1 MDLIYRI
8 VRRLLRDREVSFSRN
23 RNFDAYEDAMV
34 KRAARIAR
42 HLESVERDLLA
53 VGAGAASLRA
63 IEEDDGE
70 VRVHLHVHGGK
81 MRRMSVLRPE
91 EWALLLERDEIADVL
106 DQLAETLTED
116 EQRAW
121 LARVP
126 DLSAIGPA

>member
-1 MDLIYRI
+1 MDLLYRI

-23 RNFDAYEDAMV
+23 RNFDAYEDTMV
-34 KRAARIAR
+34 QRAARIAR

-53 VGAGAASLRA
+53 IGDGGATLRA
-63 IEEDDGE
+63 LEEEDGE
-70 VRVHLHVHGGK
+70 VRVHLHVQGGK

-91 EWALLLERDEIADVL
+91 EWALLLERDELADIL
-106 DQLAETLTED
+106 SRLARTLSKE

-126 DLSAIGPA
+126 DLSALEPA